1 MSLSFEQ
8 GSQHQPRGHAI
19 LYFRSASDVM
29 ATYIIVL
36 PLQVDFTK
44 YIPPLMANQVK
55 DAGLEQFSAFA
66 MPPVPES
73 VGSYEALED
82 LARNRGDDLI
92 YGGAIPADDFM
103 QSAQLVNEAVQ
114 SYAQIYREHIW
125 TPQAGGTEQGHS
137 AAPGLSVGEVV
148 YSLMSEQDK
157 LSELTKLVGK
167 TRFAVEGKDTHQLE
181 ETEAE
186 MRTLARHLPDGFQ
199 VPRLIEAA
207 RLSLEQG
214 PRLAELYLER
224 CYKLRNEDY
233 LGLKAVEEAI
243 QGLEHPT
250 EEPPKTNP
258 RS

>member
-8 GSQHQPRGHAI
+8 GSQDQPRGHAI
-19 LYFRSASDVM
+19 LYFRSPSEVV

-36 PLQVDFTK
+36 PFQVDFSK
-44 YIPPLMANQVK
+44 YIPPLMASQVK
-55 DAGLEQFSAFA
+55 DSGLEQFSAFA

-73 VGSYEALED
+73 VDSHEALED
-82 LARNRGDDLI
+82 LARTRGDDLI
-92 YGGAIPADDFM
+92 YGGAIPRDDFM
-103 QSAQLVNEAVQ
+103 ESAQLVNEAVQ
-114 SYAQIYREHIW
+114 SYAQIYRERVLV
-125 TPQAGGTEQGHS
+125 PQAGATEQRD
-137 AAPGLSVGEVV
+137 AAATGLSVGEVV
-148 YSLMSEQDK
+148 YSFMSEQDK

-167 TRFAVEGKDTHQLE
+167 TRFAMEGKDTHQLE

-186 MRTLARHLPDGFQ
+186 MRTLARHLPESFQ

-207 RLSLEQG
+207 RLTLERG

-224 CYKLRNEDY
+224 CYKLRNQDY

-250 EEPPKTNP
+250 TNP
-258 RS
+258 PETDPLS

>member
-8 GSQHQPRGHAI
+8 GSQEQPRGHAI
-19 LYFRSASDVM
+19 LYFRSPSEVV

-66 MPPVPES
+66 MPPVPETAE
-73 VGSYEALED
+73 SYQTLEE
-82 LARNRGDDLI
+82 LARTRGDDLI
-92 YGGAIPADDFM
+92 YGGDIPAEDFM
-103 QSAQLVNEAVQ
+103 EAAQRVNEAVQ
-114 SYAQIYREHIW
+114 SYAQIYRERVGV
-125 TPQAGGTEQGHS
+125 PQGEGTEQLEAAS
-137 AAPGLSVGEVV
+137 ADLSVGEVV

-157 LSELTKLVGK
+157 LNELTKLVGK
-167 TRFAVEGKDTHQLE
+167 VRFAVEGKDSHQLE

-186 MRTLARHLPDGFQ
+186 MRTLARHLPESFR

-207 RLSLEQG
+207 KHSLEQG

-224 CYKLRNEDY
+224 CYKLRDEDY
-233 LGLKAVEEAI
+233 LGLKAIEEAI
-243 QGLEHPT
+243 QELEHPA
-250 EEPPKTNP
+250 EHPPKAEEL
-258 RS
+258 